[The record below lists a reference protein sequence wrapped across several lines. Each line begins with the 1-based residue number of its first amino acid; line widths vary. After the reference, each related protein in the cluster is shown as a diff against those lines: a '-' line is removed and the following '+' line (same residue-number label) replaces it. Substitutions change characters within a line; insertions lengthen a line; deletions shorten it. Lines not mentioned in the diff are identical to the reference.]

1 MEQGS
6 EDLIDEKCKLQ
17 IQLLRIPLRP
27 SQARSKKGN
36 PRGQSSKGYILRQGK
51 CK

>member
-17 IQLLRIPLRP
+17 IQLLRIPLRS
-27 SQARSKKGN
+27 SQVRSKKGN
-36 PRGQSSKGYILRQGK
+36 PRGRYLKGLYTKTGEM
-51 CK
+51 